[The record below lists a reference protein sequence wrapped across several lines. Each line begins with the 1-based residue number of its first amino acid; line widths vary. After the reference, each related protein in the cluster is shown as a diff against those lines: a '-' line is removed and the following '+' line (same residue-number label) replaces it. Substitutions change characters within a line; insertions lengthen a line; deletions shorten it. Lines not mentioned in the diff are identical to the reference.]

1 MVAALYQPIMPKT
14 ATLEPEC
21 AVLCTKSPILEY
33 FMPTLDRTDRAI
45 LAALADNARISN
57 AELAE
62 QVHLSPTPCLRRVK
76 RLEDSGVISRY
87 VTQFNHN
94 ALGLAISALIFVQLE
109 RNSLE
114 NANKFEAAIGN
125 LLAVT
130 ECSVLTGP
138 YDYLL
143 RVVVKDL
150 EHYERFVKESLA
162 SIAQVAKIDTSIVLK
177 QVLSRTVVPLPD

>member
-1 MVAALYQPIMPKT
+1 MP
-14 ATLEPEC
+14 
-21 AVLCTKSPILEY
+21 S
-33 FMPTLDRTDRAI
+33 TLDRTDRAI
-45 LAALADNARISN
+45 LTALADNARISN

-76 RLEDSGVISRY
+76 RLEESGVISKY

-114 NANKFEAAIGN
+114 NGIKFEAAVSN

-130 ECSVLTGP
+130 ECSVLTGS

-143 RVVVKDL
+143 RVIVKDL

-162 SIAQVAKIDTSIVLK
+162 GIAQVSRIETSIVLK
-177 QVLSRTVVPLPD
+177 QVLSRTVMPLPD

>member
-1 MVAALYQPIMPKT
+1 
-14 ATLEPEC
+14 
-21 AVLCTKSPILEY
+21 
-33 FMPTLDRTDRAI
+33 
-45 LAALADNARISN
+45 
-57 AELAE
+57 
-62 QVHLSPTPCLRRVK
+62 VHLSPTPCLRRVK
-76 RLEDSGVISRY
+76 RLEESGVISKY

-114 NANKFEAAIGN
+114 NGIKFEAAVSN

-130 ECSVLTGP
+130 ECSVLTGS

-143 RVVVKDL
+143 RVIVKDL

-162 SIAQVAKIDTSIVLK
+162 GIAQVSRIETSIVLK
-177 QVLSRTVVPLPD
+177 QVLSRTVMPLPD